1 MYVCMCCVRHETK
14 RYSMDGEGIGRDFRK
29 GGGGGAVGGGFFFMY
44 VFLVAARPARRI
56 QGVEGG
62 GRAGDDYILY
72 YNLIMP
78 CMGMGLGLGAW
89 APDVYIICIM
99 YCTYICIFL
108 LREGVGLILLWLII
122 YYCK

>member
-1 MYVCMCCVRHETK
+1 
-14 RYSMDGEGIGRDFRK
+14 
-29 GGGGGAVGGGFFFMY
+29 MY

-62 GRAGDDYILY
+62 GRAGDDYISY

-99 YCTYICIFL
+99 YCTYVYLIIE
-108 LREGVGLILLWLII
+108 RRGWDGLMLLWLII